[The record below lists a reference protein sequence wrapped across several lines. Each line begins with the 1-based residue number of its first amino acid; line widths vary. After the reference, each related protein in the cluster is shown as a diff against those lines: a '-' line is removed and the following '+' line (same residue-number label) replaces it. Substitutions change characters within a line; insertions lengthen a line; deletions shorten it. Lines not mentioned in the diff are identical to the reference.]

1 MRFATP
7 SSSAPVGRWRNGA
20 RPITPPSR
28 LRWKGRRSCWW
39 KGSREERTEIRGQRS
54 EDRRQ
59 KTEDRR
65 QKTEDRRQKTED
77 RRQKTED
84 RRQKTEDR
92 RQPNV
97 YQFLLRRS
105 CIPQPRVVLE
115 EGAPWVTH
123 QRQRIEFGPYRIES
137 AARIWEK
144 CDQNSAR
151 HIEQETRRRRTQNKV
166 FERRV

>member
-54 EDRRQ
+54 EDRGQ
-59 KTEDRR
+59 KSEDRR

-84 RRQKTEDR
+84 RRQKTAQCVSVFTPKELYSTAQGRPR
-92 RQPNV
+92 RGRTLGYP
-97 YQFLLRRS
+97 S
-105 CIPQPRVVLE
+105 TT
-115 EGAPWVTH
+115 TH
-123 QRQRIEFGPYRIES
+123 
-137 AARIWEK
+137 
-144 CDQNSAR
+144 
-151 HIEQETRRRRTQNKV
+151 
-166 FERRV
+166 